1 MKLSMIRNNRKIILL
16 MAFLVMFLGASLVY
30 SKKIKAST
38 IEQDFKKQLNNS
50 EYDAASKVYK
60 EISNDII
67 LEKYFNLK
75 NNIKEILTSEL
86 SSVKQQYLDEKISS
100 EYAVEKLNEYNKLEV
115 LNKNEVNAFREAI
128 KAFENSRDKYKQCE
142 KLFENK
148 NYISCL
154 NSLPEINEEDKL
166 YYDKGV
172 KLKEDATS
180 GHINSIDENVKKLS
194 DSNKYE
200 EAKTLLNKN
209 KDFFE
214 PDIFNSTLEEVD
226 AEKEQYMKNLEII
239 RDQLINDVEKTGNE
253 ALTAF
258 AANYEP
264 SPKNE
269 NFVNKSALSSGS
281 NFLIWVNLK
290 EQKTNV
296 FIGKKGKWKLIK
308 SCLSSTGAPGKET
321 PSGTFTVKG
330 RGTWF
335 FSSKYGQ
342 GGKYWVQ
349 FWGNYLFHSLPMD
362 KNKNV
367 VDSTLGKAASHGC
380 VRLSI
385 EDASWIYNNIPGGTT
400 VYIK

>member
-1 MKLSMIRNNRKIILL
+1 MKIDRIRNNGKVMML
-16 MAFLVMFLGASLVY
+16 MVFLVIFLGASVVY
-30 SKKIKAST
+30 SKKTKAST
-38 IEQDFKKQLNNS
+38 IEENFKKQLNNS
-50 EYDAASKVYK
+50 EYDSASKLYK
-60 EISNDII
+60 QIDNDII

-75 NNIKEILTSEL
+75 NNIKEILTEEL
-86 SSVKQQYLDEKISS
+86 SSIKQEYLDEKISS
-100 EYAVEKLNEYNKLEV
+100 EDAVEKYNEYNKLEV
-115 LNKNEVNAFREAI
+115 LNKEEVNAFIEEI
-128 KAFENSRDKYKQCE
+128 KAFENSRNKYKECE
-142 KLFENK
+142 KLFKNK

-154 NSLPEINEEDKL
+154 NNFPEVNEEDKL
-166 YYDKGV
+166 YYDKSI

-180 GHINSIDENVKKLS
+180 GHINSIDENVKKLC

-226 AEKEQYMKNLEII
+226 AEKEKYMKNLESI

-253 ALTAF
+253 ALTTF
-258 AANYEP
+258 AANYKP

-269 NFVNKSALSSGS
+269 NFVNNAALNSGS
-281 NFLIWVNLK
+281 SFLIWVNLK

-296 FIGKKGKWKLIK
+296 FIGKKGQWKLIK

-335 FSSKYGQ
+335 FSNKYGQ